1 MSEQQNVALI
11 QSIYD
16 AFKRGDLPFILARL
30 TDDVDWTLEGPSIVP
45 FTGKREGIAQV
56 KEFFE
61 ALAGTQTNMKL
72 TMGPLMAQGDRVSGV
87 GRYSATVVAT
97 GRSFDS
103 PVGHFFTVRDAKIS
117 GFVDLAD
124 TAAMVDA
131 YRATAAAAR

>member
-11 QSIYD
+11 QSVYD

-30 TDDVDWTLEGPSIVP
+30 TDDVDWTLEGPSILP
-45 FTGKREGIAQV
+45 FTGKRKGIAQV

-72 TMGPLMAQGDRVSGV
+72 RMRPLMAQGDRVSGL

-131 YRATAAAAR
+131 YRAASAAAR

>member
-11 QSIYD
+11 QSVYD

-30 TDDVDWTLEGPSIVP
+30 TDDVDWALEGPSILP
-45 FTGKREGIAQV
+45 FTGKRKGIAQV